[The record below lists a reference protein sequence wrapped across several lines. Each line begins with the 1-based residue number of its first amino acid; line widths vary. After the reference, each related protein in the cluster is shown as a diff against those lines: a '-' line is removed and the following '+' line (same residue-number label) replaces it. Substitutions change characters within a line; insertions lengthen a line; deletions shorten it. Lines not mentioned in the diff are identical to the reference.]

1 MSGFDFFGKKTY
13 NKHFHVIL
21 FCQKQFIKENFNVGE
36 HCKIGKMNIQVYF
49 NNCMYRKVIF
59 IGRYKKFDS
68 TLSTQGHHYNR
79 VSIKQEYTL
88 LEYPSQDSILYRIV
102 SITE

>member
-1 MSGFDFFGKKTY
+1 
-13 NKHFHVIL
+13 
-21 FCQKQFIKENFNVGE
+21 
-36 HCKIGKMNIQVYF
+36 
-49 NNCMYRKVIF
+49 MYREVIF

-88 LEYPSQDSILYRIV
+88 LEYPSQDSIHYRKV
-102 SITE
+102 SITRDIHRTIICPACALWHWQLLPWISLIISYPKN